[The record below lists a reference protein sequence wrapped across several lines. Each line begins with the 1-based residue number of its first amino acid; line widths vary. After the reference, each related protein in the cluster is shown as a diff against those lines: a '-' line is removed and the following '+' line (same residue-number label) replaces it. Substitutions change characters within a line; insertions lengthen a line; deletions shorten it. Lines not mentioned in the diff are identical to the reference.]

1 MKYQFKL
8 YRRTESRLVGPHGV
22 VWIKLPRLPE
32 EFSQT
37 LSVRKLQS
45 NAVISKTIRERRGC
59 DHPVDTVEV
68 QEPRYSER
76 ICSLLVLSCRLLNA
90 GHFAEDEAR
99 SGHLD
104 H

>member
-8 YRRTESRLVGPHGV
+8 YRRTESCLVGPHGV

-45 NAVISKTIRERRGC
+45 NAVISKTILCAHEYALDNYRYNEYRY
-59 DHPVDTVEV
+59 EV
-68 QEPRYSER
+68 
-76 ICSLLVLSCRLLNA
+76 
-90 GHFAEDEAR
+90 
-99 SGHLD
+99 
-104 H
+104 